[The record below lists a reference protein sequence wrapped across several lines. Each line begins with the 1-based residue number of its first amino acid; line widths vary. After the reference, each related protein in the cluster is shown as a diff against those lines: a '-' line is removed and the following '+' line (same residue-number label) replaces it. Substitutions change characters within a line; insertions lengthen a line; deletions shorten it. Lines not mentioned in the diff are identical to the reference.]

1 VNCQL
6 DAIAA
11 KLSAFEIG
19 VWNWYCENVNHFTL
33 EVGIV
38 ADEFRRAGLRGPA
51 RRLALSALNAIHLAF
66 QAVAAERRN
75 KAQGESNG

>member
-11 KLSAFEIG
+11 KLSVFEIG

-75 KAQGESNG
+75 KAQEQTNG